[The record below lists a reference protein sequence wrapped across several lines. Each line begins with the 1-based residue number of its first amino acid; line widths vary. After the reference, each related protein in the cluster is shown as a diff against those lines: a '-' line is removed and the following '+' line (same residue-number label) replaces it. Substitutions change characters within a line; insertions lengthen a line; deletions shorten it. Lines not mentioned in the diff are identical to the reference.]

1 MKNLKVYDLSKFS
14 KQVAEQI
21 AAMKGVN
28 IAGDFLYVDKFNA
41 KLIERIIKN
50 RKAKTD
56 EEEKMQKDIYNSVPS
71 GRIETVD
78 YSKKFNKNF

>member
-14 KQVAEQI
+14 KEVAEQI

-41 KLIERIIKN
+41 KLIEKIIKN
-50 RKAKTD
+50 RKVKSD
-56 EEEKMQKDIYNSVPS
+56 EQEKMQKDVFYSAPS
-71 GRIETVD
+71 GRVETVD
-78 YSKKFNKNF
+78 YSKKFNRNF

>member
-14 KQVAEQI
+14 KEVAEQI

-41 KLIERIIKN
+41 KLIEKIIKN
-50 RKAKTD
+50 RKAKSD
-56 EEEKMQKDIYNSVPS
+56 EQEKMQKDIFCSATS
-71 GRIETVD
+71 SRIETVD
-78 YSKKFNKNF
+78 YSKKFNRNF